1 MKAVNHTPD
10 TLPPLTEA
18 QKSNL
23 VRLNALSDRQ
33 IDTDDLPELTD
44 AQMAK
49 MERGRFYRPV
59 KRQITARLDADVL
72 AWLKAEGNE
81 QVAFLKASTRKP
93 WRSKPYPPRLLP
105 DKEN

>member
-1 MKAVNHTPD
+1 MKTVNHTPD

-23 VRLNALSDRQ
+23 VRLAALTDRQ

-72 AWLKAEGNE
+72 AWLKAEGKGYQTRMNTILRRE
-81 QVAFLKASTRKP
+81 MMAALKATNK
-93 WRSKPYPPRLLP
+93 
-105 DKEN
+105 

>member
-1 MKAVNHTPD
+1 MKTVNHTPD

-23 VRLNALSDRQ
+23 VLLDALSDRQ

-72 AWLKAEGNE
+72 AWLKAEGKGYQTRMNTILRRE
-81 QVAFLKASTRKP
+81 MTAALKATNK
-93 WRSKPYPPRLLP
+93 
-105 DKEN
+105 

>member
-1 MKAVNHTPD
+1 MKTVNHTPD

-23 VRLNALSDRQ
+23 VRRAAPTDRQ

-72 AWLKAEGNE
+72 AWLKAEGKGYQTRMNTILRRE
-81 QVAFLKASTRKP
+81 MMAALKATNK
-93 WRSKPYPPRLLP
+93 
-105 DKEN
+105 

>member
-1 MKAVNHTPD
+1 MKTVNHTPD

-33 IDTDDLPELTD
+33 IDTDNLPELTD

-59 KRQITARLDADVL
+59 KRQITTRLDADVL
-72 AWLKAEGNE
+72 AWLKAEGKGYQTRMNTILRRE
-81 QVAFLKASTRKP
+81 MMTALKATNK
-93 WRSKPYPPRLLP
+93 
-105 DKEN
+105 

>member
-1 MKAVNHTPD
+1 MKTVNHTPD

-72 AWLKAEGNE
+72 AWLKSEGKGYQTRMNTILRRE
-81 QVAFLKASTRKP
+81 MMAVLKAT
-93 WRSKPYPPRLLP
+93 
-105 DKEN
+105 DK